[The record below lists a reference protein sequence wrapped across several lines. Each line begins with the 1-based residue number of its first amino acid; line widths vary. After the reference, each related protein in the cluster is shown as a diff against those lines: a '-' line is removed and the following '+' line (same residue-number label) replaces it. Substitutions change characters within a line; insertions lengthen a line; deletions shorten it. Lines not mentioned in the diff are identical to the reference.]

1 PCWTPGTPNLWLSNC
16 FTVPTAN
23 SCSSPMILT
32 WHLAVMTS
40 CGSTTPKSLTVDQQ
54 QSTTTWSTLANA
66 VVILSGRFPC
76 ASYPPPAEVS
86 PVGLRLSRAVLP
98 AGLVLIGAGDPGPAA
113 GLHHRRSTVAH
124 HRHRSVSHVLVVGV
138 SAHYPADLQRTSG
151 SHHRHRTAGYDHLG
165 CATVHPHH
173 QN

>member
-1 PCWTPGTPNLWLSNC
+1 KYLGNDVAIC
-16 FTVPTAN
+16 A
-23 SCSSPMILT
+23 
-32 WHLAVMTS
+32 
-40 CGSTTPKSLTVDQQ
+40 GSLH
-54 QSTTTWSTLANA
+54 
-66 VVILSGRFPC
+66 C
-76 ASYPPPAEVS
+76 ASWPLLAELS
-86 PVGLRLSRAVLP
+86 PVGLRLSRPFLP

-124 HRHRSVSHVLVVGV
+124 HRHRSVSHVLVVCV

-173 QN
+173 QNWTLNHHGRTPDHTASTLGCKPL

>member
-1 PCWTPGTPNLWLSNC
+1 
-16 FTVPTAN
+16 
-23 SCSSPMILT
+23 MILT

-66 VVILSGRFPC
+66 VVILSGRLHC
-76 ASYPPPAEVS
+76 ASCPHLAEVS

-124 HRHRSVSHVLVVGV
+124 HRHRSVSPVLVEIGRASCRDRGAIGEAGGV
-138 SAHYPADLQRTSG
+138 RETNVNST
-151 SHHRHRTAGYDHLG
+151 TAK
-165 CATVHPHH
+165 
-173 QN
+173 

>member
-1 PCWTPGTPNLWLSNC
+1 
-16 FTVPTAN
+16 
-23 SCSSPMILT
+23 MILT

-66 VVILSGRFPC
+66 VVILSGRLHC
-76 ASYPPPAEVS
+76 ASCPHLAEVS

-98 AGLVLIGAGDPGPAA
+98 AGLVLIGAGDPGSAA

-124 HRHRSVSHVLVVGV
+124 HRHRSASHVLVVGV
-138 SAHYPADLQRTSG
+138 SAHYPADLIRTSG
-151 SHHRHRTAGYDHLG
+151 SHHRPRTVRVEHLG
-165 CATVHPHH
+165 GATVLRHAITGTRH
-173 QN
+173 NG

>member
-1 PCWTPGTPNLWLSNC
+1 
-16 FTVPTAN
+16 
-23 SCSSPMILT
+23 MILT

-40 CGSTTPKSLTVDQQ
+40 CGSTTLKSLTVDQQ
-54 QSTTTWSTLANA
+54 RSTTAWSTLAYA
-66 VVILSGRFPC
+66 VVILSGRVHC
-76 ASYPPPAEVS
+76 ASCLHLADVRH
-86 PVGLRLSRAVLP
+86 VGLLLSRAVLP
-98 AGLVLIGAGDPGPAA
+98 AGLVLIVSGDPGPAA

-165 CATVHPHH
+165 CATVHP
-173 QN
+173 